1 MITLTIAEMKK
12 DGKTLKFQ
20 RTIKMFKS
28 KDKAQKFIVPVVEEM
43 RQAKHQKR
51 DPKKNIV
58 AVSYDTNSEKKL
70 LIELGALTLNKEKP
84 EENYY

>member
-12 DGKTLKFQ
+12 DGKILKFQ

-28 KDKAQKFIVPVVEEM
+28 KDKAEKFIVPVVEEM
-43 RQAKHQKR
+43 EEAKRQKR
-51 DPKKNIV
+51 EPRKNIV

-70 LIELGALTLNKEKP
+70 LVELGAVIFNDEKLVKT
-84 EENYY
+84 Y

>member
-12 DGKTLKFQ
+12 DGKILKFQ

-28 KDKAQKFIVPVVEEM
+28 KDKAEKFIVPVVEEM
-43 RQAKHQKR
+43 KEAKRQKR
-51 DPKKNIV
+51 EPKKNIV

-70 LIELGALTLNKEKP
+70 LVELGAVIFNDEKLVKT
-84 EENYY
+84 Y

>member
-12 DGKTLKFQ
+12 DGKLLKFQ

-28 KDKAQKFIVPVVEEM
+28 KDKAEKFIVPIVEEM
-43 RQAKHQKR
+43 EEAKRQKR
-51 DPKKNIV
+51 DPRKNIV

-70 LIELGALTLNKEKP
+70 LVELGAIVFNDEKAVKT
-84 EENYY
+84 Y